1 MPDLGTLAA
10 FIVAVSMLMLA
21 PGPNVAV
28 IAATGAVHG
37 RRAALQVVLGAT
49 AAQGL
54 QIALVVLGLAALLAT
69 YTWAHAVL
77 KWAGV
82 AYLVWLGLK
91 AVLAKSEPLDGA
103 ALAPT
108 RLWLRGAATALGNPK
123 TLAFHAAFLPLF
135 VNPAAPGG
143 PQLALL
149 GALYLLIALIVD
161 GGYALLAGALKPV
174 LSRPV
179 WRARV
184 SRTSGFTLL
193 GVAGWLA
200 TQRAN

>member
-1 MPDLGTLAA
+1 MPDLGTLLA
-10 FIVAVSMLMLA
+10 FIAAVTMLMVV

-49 AAQGL
+49 VAQGL
-54 QIALVVLGLAALLAT
+54 QIALVALGLAALLET
-69 YTWAHAVL
+69 YAWAHTVL

-82 AYLVWLGLK
+82 AYLLWLGLK
-91 AVLAKSEPLDGA
+91 ALLARPEPTHDA

-123 TLAFHAAFLPLF
+123 TIAFHAAFLPLF
-135 VNPAAPGG
+135 VNPAAPVG
-143 PQLALL
+143 PQLAML
-149 GALYLLIALIVD
+149 GAIYLLIALIVD

-174 LSRPV
+174 LSRPI

-184 SRTSGFTLL
+184 SRTSGFALL
-193 GVAGWLA
+193 GVACWLS